1 ATGAEADVVRA
12 MPEADRAFGPGDYWR
27 VALGLRRFAWAG
39 GRRPSRAALLYLG
52 GDLVHAAALARR
64 PRVPALAYLE
74 RGSRW
79 SRRFAEVLVPDERA
93 RRSVLRRGEA
103 DQRIAVVGDL
113 MVDAVRGGAGRRR
126 LAAEWGLGPEKP
138 IVALFPGSRP
148 YEIRLTIRFFLRA
161 MELLRADHPDAQCV
175 ISLSAYGTPD
185 LLRGS
190 DEDALEGTSVTV
202 DDAAGTD
209 GRRGAR
215 PALRRHGRRGHGA
228 DGARQQHGRNGR
240 RRLAHGGRLAHESGG
255 ENSAAGRGPVRG
267 APAAGGQAPEAE
279 PGVQAGRG
287 HALCGLAQPEG
298 QRGGG
303 ARGAGRAAAGGR
315 GAGGGAA
322 VGRREAPRGHEPAAA

>member
-1 ATGAEADVVRA
+1 TGPSGPGTTGASLWDCGALR
-12 MPEADRAFGPGDYWR
+12 GP
-27 VALGLRRFAWAG
+27 AAG
-39 GRRPSRAALLYLG
+39 GRPRPPCCIRAAAWCMRRRWRGGRGCPRWHIVRGAAAGAGGSRERWWPTSGAGAAG

-64 PRVPALAYLE
+64 LRVPALAYLE

-126 LAAEWGLGPEKP
+126 LAAEWGLDPEKP

-190 DEDALEGTSVTV
+190 DEDALEGTS
-202 DDAAGTD
+202 
-209 GRRGAR
+209 
-215 PALRRHGRRGHGA
+215 
-228 DGARQQHGRNGR
+228 
-240 RRLAHGGRLAHESGG
+240 
-255 ENSAAGRGPVRG
+255 
-267 APAAGGQAPEAE
+267 
-279 PGVQAGRG
+279 
-287 HALCGLAQPEG
+287 
-298 QRGGG
+298 
-303 ARGAGRAAAGGR
+303 
-315 GAGGGAA
+315 
-322 VGRREAPRGHEPAAA
+322 